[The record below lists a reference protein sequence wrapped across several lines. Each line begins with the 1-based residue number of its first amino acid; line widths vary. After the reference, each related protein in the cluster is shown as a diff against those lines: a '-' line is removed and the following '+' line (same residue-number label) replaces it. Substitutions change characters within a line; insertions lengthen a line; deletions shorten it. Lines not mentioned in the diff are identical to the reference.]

1 MAASN
6 SYYLYQKY
14 EKRGDQPWIPV
25 FPSTYSVDG
34 DGTMPIVVKTTAD
47 PQCNSRITYGA
58 SSKLNVDFTKFT
70 PNAYNE
76 TFGTIY
82 IGGKLTAIKDSAF
95 YGKTSLKSIVIP
107 DGAITMGYNV
117 FSGCTNLT
125 RVNSNVNGMCNI
137 PSGTT
142 SIGGSAF
149 EKCSGFSSVNLPD
162 SVTNIGAFAFQ
173 SCKGLTSV
181 TIGSGITNIGNY
193 SFRYCSNLTSVT
205 VNATTPPSVGS
216 STFDSTNNCAIYVPP
231 DSVDVYKSAWSTYAS
246 RIQAIP
252 T

>member
-1 MAASN
+1 MSASN

-47 PQCNSRITYGA
+47 PRCNSRITYGA

-70 PNAYNE
+70 PNAYAE

-82 IGGKLTAIKDSAF
+82 IGGKLTSINDRAF
-95 YGKTSLKSIVIP
+95 FGKTNLRSIIIP
-107 DGAITMGYNV
+107 DGTITIGYNA
-117 FSGCTNLT
+117 FSGCTSLT
-125 RVNSNVNGMCNI
+125 AVSIPNSV
-137 PSGTT
+137 T
-142 SIGGSAF
+142 SINNSAF
-149 EKCSGFSSVNLPD
+149 SKCSGLTSVNIPD
-162 SVTNIGAFAFQ
+162 SVTNIGNSAFE

-181 TIGSGITNIGNY
+181 TIGTSITNIGNWA
-193 SFRYCSNLTSVT
+193 FQYCSNLTSIT
-205 VNATTPPSVGS
+205 VNATTPPAVGG
-216 STFDSTNNCAIYVPP
+216 STFNSTNNSPIYVPP

-246 RIQAIP
+246 RIQATP